1 MNEPAVFIPII
12 ISVLLLITTIISTS
26 AAIYYKRKELKM
38 RENEI
43 ESSQMGENGEIRIN
57 EKITVFTSR
66 DVMLK
71 YIHSMFKNAKSNDVI
86 WGQSVSANSYGDA
99 DKEILSAKKRNVKFE
114 MILRSDVV
122 NPMNLKHELK
132 EALDIV
138 NGLVVLR
145 NDSKLRIQGL
155 STSEVVISIPTESEY
170 RAILIKDEGLAEAL
184 RYWFQMRLNLGNEN
198 DDDNDDVKIY
208 KQSKL

>member
-1 MNEPAVFIPII
+1 MNDPVVYIPII
-12 ISVLLLITTIISTS
+12 ISVLLLITTIISTY
-26 AAIYYKRKELKM
+26 AAIYYKRKEIKM

-43 ESSQMGENGEIRIN
+43 ESSRMGENGEIRIN
-57 EKITVFTSR
+57 EKITVFTNR
-66 DVMLK
+66 DAMLK

-86 WGQSVSANSYGDA
+86 WGQSVSGNSYGDV
-99 DKEILSAKKRNVKFE
+99 DKEILSAKKRSVTFE

-122 NPMNLKHELK
+122 NPTNLKHDLK
-132 EALDIV
+132 KALDIV

-145 NDSKLRIQGL
+145 DDSKLRIQGL

-184 RYWFQMRLNLGNEN
+184 RYWFQMRLNLGN
-198 DDDNDDVKIY
+198 DDDNEDVKIY

>member
-1 MNEPAVFIPII
+1 MNDPVVYIPII
-12 ISVLLLITTIISTS
+12 ISVLLLITTIISTY
-26 AAIYYKRKELKM
+26 AAIYYKRKEIKM

-43 ESSQMGENGEIRIN
+43 EFSRMGKKGEIRIN
-57 EKITVFTSR
+57 EKITVFTER
-66 DVMLK
+66 EVMLD

-86 WGQSVSANSYGDA
+86 WGQSVSGNSYGDA

-122 NPMNLKHELK
+122 NPTNLKHDLK
-132 EALDIV
+132 KALDIV

-145 NDSKLRIQGL
+145 DDSKLRIQGL
-155 STSEVVISIPTESEY
+155 STSEVVISIPTELEY

-184 RYWFQMRLNLGNEN
+184 RYWFQMRLNLEN
-198 DDDNDDVKIY
+198 DNDNEDVKIY
-208 KQSKL
+208 NQSKL